1 MATHITPQ
9 QLKEVR
15 QMASNG
21 ATPKDVWEKLASYD
35 DAYAQ
40 AAVKVFRPTSQG
52 WYTVR
57 AIWDI
62 TNADMSKFNN
72 VAQTHMNQYLEMIQ
86 PDGKLPNSAQ
96 IEDSYV
102 RALEKHGLSAKT
114 AIDVVV
120 SKIQNSGNSFKDD
133 PITIPWYSTP
143 TVVWLEKEREVPS
156 YQSVLDKIS
165 LADAR
170 KIYEDV
176 RNVVIAHNGRELMLD
191 TVLKSWTGDRAKYIS
206 PQIGVTFYANRETG
220 NWAIYDKN
228 GEGAVFINGK
238 EELINKH
245 NFKINSKGEGEFL
258 RNGKWEIVQL
268 SPIEHLVPNQIN
280 ERVQMASLNN
290 STFNTSIEKQNQ
302 DFIAQ
307 GFAALLS
314 DNPQQGMNQMLNS
327 DYAKTFDLQAKQVL
341 TQDEAQKQQELAQV
355 QEVSTPR
362 MVRS

>member
-40 AAVKVFRPTSQG
+40 AAVKVFRPTSQW

-114 AIDVVV
+114 AIDVVGAIDN
-120 SKIQNSGNSFKDD
+120 SKKEAKDLRYCFHA
-133 PITIPWYSTP
+133 TIPN
-143 TVVWLEKEREVPS
+143 LCHVP
-156 YQSVLDKIS
+156 
-165 LADAR
+165 
-170 KIYEDV
+170 
-176 RNVVIAHNGRELMLD
+176 
-191 TVLKSWTGDRAKYIS
+191 
-206 PQIGVTFYANRETG
+206 
-220 NWAIYDKN
+220 
-228 GEGAVFINGK
+228 
-238 EELINKH
+238 KH
-245 NFKINSKGEGEFL
+245 AYK
-258 RNGKWEIVQL
+258 
-268 SPIEHLVPNQIN
+268 
-280 ERVQMASLNN
+280 
-290 STFNTSIEKQNQ
+290 
-302 DFIAQ
+302 
-307 GFAALLS
+307 
-314 DNPQQGMNQMLNS
+314 
-327 DYAKTFDLQAKQVL
+327 
-341 TQDEAQKQQELAQV
+341 
-355 QEVSTPR
+355 
-362 MVRS
+362 